1 MTLNS
6 SGERSNLGV
15 STAQPYSYRDSL
27 TQLELIGEMRET
39 ISTWQDDIDAV
50 QSSTSADL
58 AATIAQVN
66 TYLANMTK
74 YVDAT
79 ESRLMALIR
88 RGVLTGLYN
97 DPTDSSIDKPLNIVI
112 ERVYSF
118 ANTHALYAG
127 QYSLPVSP
135 TCGTLDSRQDTART
149 RDTGM
154 TITINTDP
162 SVFPALR

>member
-1 MTLNS
+1 MNNRMIAREPVLCD
-6 SGERSNLGV
+6 RALV
-15 STAQPYSYRDSL
+15 
-27 TQLELIGEMRET
+27 ET
-39 ISTWQDDIDAV
+39 ITNECNCPQLVA
-50 QSSTSADL
+50 
-58 AATIAQVN
+58 
-66 TYLANMTK
+66 
-74 YVDAT
+74 
-79 ESRLMALIR
+79 RALIR

-97 DPTDSSIDKPLNIVI
+97 DPTDSPIDKPLNIVI

-135 TCGTLDSRQDTART
+135 TCGTLDSRQDSART

>member
-15 STAQPYSYRDSL
+15 STAQPYTYRDSL
-27 TQLELIGEMRET
+27 TQLELIGEMRDT

-97 DPTDSSIDKPLNIVI
+97 DPTDSPIDKPLNIVM
-112 ERVYSF
+112 ERIYMFS
-118 ANTHALYAG
+118 NTHALYAG
-127 QYSLPVSP
+127 QYDLPISP
-135 TCGTLDSRQDTART
+135 TCGVFDSRQDTARA

-154 TITINTDP
+154 TIMINVDP
-162 SVFPALR
+162 TTFPTLR

>member
-6 SGERSNLGV
+6 AGERSNMGV

-50 QSSTSADL
+50 QSSTAADL

-74 YVDAT
+74 YVEKT
-79 ESRLMALIR
+79 EARLVALIR

-97 DPTDSSIDKPLNIVI
+97 DPTDSPVDKPLNIVM
-112 ERVYSF
+112 ERIYMFS
-118 ANTHALYAG
+118 NTHALYAG
-127 QYSLPVSP
+127 QYDLPISP
-135 TCGTLDSRQDTART
+135 SCGVLDGRQDTART

-154 TITINTDP
+154 TITINVDP
-162 SVFPALR
+162 YTFPALR